1 MVFTSTTSATT
12 LGPATS
18 KLLLSFSISHC
29 HTLCL
34 VLDTQHQ
41 GQLQLHVIWVELDTT
56 SKYSHFNS
64 TILSIASLSD
74 RQLPW
79 SIPFIV
85 KWAPDADSLLS
96 CWLVSGICFITLYSL
111 ECLQGL
117 LMPLM
122 CLFSVI
128 SHLETHIYES
138 VYRKIATGTYARSSQ
153 QGVGTTQKSI
163 NWPWKYRKTC
173 HLHNQ
178 GNCQW

>member
-1 MVFTSTTSATT
+1 MVFTSTTSTTT

-56 SKYSHFNS
+56 SKYSYFNS

-96 CWLVSGICFITLYSL
+96 CWLVSGICFITLYLL

-128 SHLETHIYES
+128 HKSFGDPYLWISVQENCHGHLCKKQS
-138 VYRKIATGTYARSSQ
+138 ARS
-153 QGVGTTQKSI
+153 G
-163 NWPWKYRKTC
+163 
-173 HLHNQ
+173 HNTKVHQ
-178 GNCQW
+178 LTMEVQEDMPPAQPG